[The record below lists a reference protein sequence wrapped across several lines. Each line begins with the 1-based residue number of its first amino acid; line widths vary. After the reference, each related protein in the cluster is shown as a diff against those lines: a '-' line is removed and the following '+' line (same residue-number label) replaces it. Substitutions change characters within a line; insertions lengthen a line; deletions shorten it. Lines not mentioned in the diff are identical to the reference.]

1 MSFIYALLLL
11 VKKLIYQIM
20 SNTIQLLYEIFFYA
34 MITKIIVLYDH
45 FNYTL
50 IILLL
55 YNNIYKVLIY
65 L

>member
-1 MSFIYALLLL
+1 
-11 VKKLIYQIM
+11 M
-20 SNTIQLLYEIFFYA
+20 SNSSVQLLYEIFFYA
-34 MITKIIVLYDH
+34 TITKIIVLYDH
-45 FNYTL
+45 FNYTS

>member
-1 MSFIYALLLL
+1 MSFIYTLLLL